1 MLSLAEYQQRAK
13 SLADYLPWGF
23 LVAPGV
29 VLNKDG
35 SFQKTIAYRGPDLA
49 SATPDE
55 LVAVT
60 ARINN
65 VFRRFG
71 SGWSLYFEAARV
83 PSQDYPKSKFD
94 HRLAWLIDEERKSA
108 FEGDDRFF
116 ESRFFLTFQY
126 LPPEDKTSQFDSL
139 LFDRSADFKSRGWRD
154 ALQKFEQ
161 EVGQAVDLLATAL
174 PAISVFDDGET
185 LSYLHNCISSNRM
198 EVSVPECPAYL
209 DCLLADEHLIGGL
222 EPMLGD
228 NHVRVLSV
236 LGLPG
241 ASEPGL
247 LDQLNTLAFPYR
259 WMTRF
264 IALDK
269 HDAQMALEKARR
281 HWFAKRKSVMSL
293 MREAIFQEP
302 TQLLDTDAENKSAD
316 ADMALQDLGSD
327 AVSFGYLSTTFV
339 VSHTDP
345 TVADQRLQKVA
356 EILNGRGF
364 VTIHE
369 TVNAIDAWLGSIPGQ
384 AYANVRQP
392 LIHTLNLAHFSPL
405 SAVWAGPAENTHLGG
420 PPLLQASTDG
430 ATPFRLVTHQ
440 GDVGHTMVVGPTGAG
455 KSVLLNMIAVQFLR
469 YEKAQVV
476 YFDKGA
482 SARAMILGLGGT
494 WLDFAESEAIA
505 LQPLKDI
512 DQQDNISW
520 AQEWLISLLTGEGVE
535 FSPDQKERL
544 WTALQSL
551 AEAPEN
557 ERTLTGLS
565 LLVQDQEIKTA
576 LHPFTIAGAFGSI
589 IDSDEENLSL
599 SRVTGF
605 EMNHLMET
613 KRLVN
618 PVLEVLFHRLER
630 DFDGS
635 PALLILDEAWLF
647 LDHPEFAAKI
657 REWLK
662 TLRKKNVSV
671 VFATQSLADIAT
683 SSIAPALIESC
694 PSRIFLP
701 NPAALEDISRATY
714 ERFGLNR
721 RQIEIIAGATPKR
734 DYYFQSRAGNRLFDL
749 ALGEV
754 ALAFCGVSSNSEL
767 QDIDTVLA
775 RHSTDNFAQEWLQH
789 RGLPWAADLIVE
801 TSPQEEVQCV
811 S

>member
-1 MLSLAEYQQRAK
+1 MLSLAEYQQRPK
-13 SLADYLPWGF
+13 FLSDYLPWGF
-23 LVAPGV
+23 LVAPGII
-29 VLNKDG
+29 LNKDG
-35 SFQKTIAYRGPDLA
+35 SFQRTIAYRGPDLA

-65 VFRRFG
+65 VLRRFG
-71 SGWSLYFEAARV
+71 SGWSLYFEAARI
-83 PSQDYPKSKFD
+83 PSQRYPKSQFD
-94 HRLAWLIDEERKSA
+94 HRLAWLIDEERKND
-108 FEGDDRFF
+108 FEGNDRFF
-116 ESRFFLTFQY
+116 ESQFFLTFQY
-126 LPPEDKTSQFDSL
+126 LPPEDKTSRFDSMM
-139 LFDRSADFKSRGWRD
+139 FDRSADSKSSGWREV
-154 ALQKFEQ
+154 LQKFEQ
-161 EVGQAVDLLATAL
+161 EVGQAVDLLATTL
-174 PAISVFDDGET
+174 PAISLFDDRET
-185 LSYLHNCISSNRM
+185 LSYLHNCISSKRQR
-198 EVSVPECPAYL
+198 VKVPDCPAHL
-209 DCLLADEHLIGGL
+209 DYLLADEHLICGL
-222 EPMLGD
+222 EPKLGD
-228 NHVRVLSV
+228 THMRILSV

-269 HDAQMALEKARR
+269 RDAQVALEKARR

-293 MREAIFQEP
+293 LREAVFQEP
-302 TQLLDTDAENKSAD
+302 TQLLDIDAENKAAD
-316 ADMALQDLGSD
+316 ADMALQDLGAD
-327 AVSFGYLSTTFV
+327 AVAFGYLSTTIV

-345 TVADQRLQKVA
+345 SVAEKRVQKVA

-364 VTIHE
+364 VTIQE
-369 TVNAIDAWLGSIPGQ
+369 TVNAVDAWLGSLPGQ
-384 AYANVRQP
+384 PYANVRQP

-405 SAVWAGPAENTHLGG
+405 SAVWAGPGENSHLDG
-420 PPLLQASTDG
+420 PPLLHAATEG

-455 KSVLLNMIAVQFLR
+455 KSVLLSLMAAQFLR
-469 YEKAQVV
+469 YKKAQVI

-494 WLDFAESEAIA
+494 WLDFAEKEQIA
-505 LQPLKDI
+505 LQPFKYI
-512 DQQDNISW
+512 DQHDNISW
-520 AQEWLISLLTGEGVE
+520 AQEWLISILAAEGIE
-535 FSPDQKERL
+535 LSPDQKERL

-557 ERTLTGLS
+557 ERTITGLS
-565 LLVQDQEIKTA
+565 LLVQDHEIKAA
-576 LHPFTIAGAFGSI
+576 LQPFTIAGAFGAV
-589 IDSDEENLSL
+589 IDSDQENLSL

-605 EMNHLMET
+605 EMDQLMET
-613 KRLVN
+613 KRLVK
-618 PVLEVLFHRLER
+618 PVLDLLFHRLEQ

-647 LDHPEFAAKI
+647 LDHPEFSAKI

-662 TLRKKNVSV
+662 TLRKMNVSV
-671 VFATQSLADIAT
+671 IFATQSLADIAT
-683 SSIAPALIESC
+683 SGIAPALIESC

-701 NPAALEDISRATY
+701 NPAALEEISRETY

-721 RQIEIIAGATPKR
+721 RQIEIIASATPRR

-749 ALGEV
+749 ALGDV
-754 ALAFCGVSSNSEL
+754 ALAFSGASTASDQQE
-767 QDIDTVLA
+767 IDRVLA
-775 RHSTDNFAQEWLQH
+775 RNGTDNFVQNWLEH
-789 RGLPWAADLIVE
+789 KGLPWAADLIAEV
-801 TSPQEEVQCV
+801 SPKEKIQCV